1 MHHQGQSI
9 LPAAWHAFAAF
20 YDLTAAACILAA
32 DLLNLRE
39 AMQIDGFDAGI
50 AVIGARAGEA
60 VS

>member
-1 MHHQGQSI
+1 MR
-9 LPAAWHAFAAF
+9 FAAF
-20 YDLTAAACILAA
+20 YDLAAAACILAA

-50 AVIGARAGEA
+50 AVMGAGAGEA